1 MDFIIPNFSDLVWF
15 PQLMENLEAYHE
27 FQKTEKAKSHFYKSK
42 MESEWFSS
50 TPYNVQSDIY
60 DVYVKALHASTHG
73 EKDVHM
79 YYEASSFNK
88 MPVFKYSSKENVVD
102 LDLKN
107 EIGVTISKP
116 VSDMKNRIKTEL

>member
-1 MDFIIPNFSDLVWF
+1 
-15 PQLMENLEAYHE
+15 
-27 FQKTEKAKSHFYKSK
+27 

-50 TPYNVQSDIY
+50 TPGNVQSDIY

-88 MPVFKYSSKENVVD
+88 MPVFKYSSKENVVN

-107 EIGVTISKP
+107 EIEVTISKP
-116 VSDMKNRIKTEL
+116 VSDMKNGIKTEL